1 MNWADWAI
9 LAILVVSSLIS
20 LKRGFVKE
28 ALSLANW
35 VLAFFIAVTFRD
47 VLSLLLVDY
56 IATPSLREMLS
67 FSALFAAT
75 LIVGA
80 MVNNLIGELVRITG
94 LSGTD
99 RTFGM
104 IFGLVRGFVIVM
116 VIVLFVPNLIP
127 VDQDIWWQQS
137 LFIPELLELESWC
150 RTISA
155 DVLAVFGTF
164 FNQSAG
170 AL

>member
-1 MNWADWAI
+1 MNWADWVI

-35 VLAFFIAVTFRD
+35 VLAFFIAMAFRD
-47 VLSLLLVDY
+47 VLSALISPY
-56 IATPSLREMLS
+56 ISTPSVRDMVA
-67 FSALFAAT
+67 FATLFAAT

-80 MVNNLIGELVRITG
+80 MLNNLISELVRLTG

-104 IFGLVRGFVIVM
+104 IFGLLRGFVIVM
-116 VIVLFVPNLIP
+116 AIILLVPLLVPI
-127 VDQDIWWQQS
+127 DQDGWWKES
-137 LFIPELLELESWC
+137 LLIPELLKLESWC
-150 RTISA
+150 RSITSEVA
-155 DVLAVFGTF
+155 ELFSKLFSKTDVI
-164 FNQSAG
+164 
-170 AL
+170 